1 MKKREWF
8 IYKTD
13 ENIKFKIMKDL
24 KYTLEFA
31 LKVIEEYGLE
41 TVEDDA
47 ENNLKEMLIE
57 QIEKL

>member
-13 ENIKFKIMKDL
+13 ENIKFKIMTDL
-24 KYTLEFA
+24 KYTLLFA
-31 LKVIEEYGLE
+31 LQVIDEYGLE
-41 TVEDDA
+41 TVEDGA
-47 ENNLKEMLIE
+47 ENNLKEMIQE

>member
-1 MKKREWF
+1 
-8 IYKTD
+8 
-13 ENIKFKIMKDL
+13 MKDL

-41 TVEDDA
+41 TVEDDN

>member
-31 LKVIEEYGLE
+31 LQVIEEYGLGN
-41 TVEDDA
+41 VCDDYDD
-47 ENNLKEMLIE
+47 NLKEMIEE